1 MLTLP
6 VSYHGRLLRQ
16 SVRRRSEI
24 GRLYRIAKEVAVDV
38 EAALEGCGLG
48 AATMSA
54 AGTPGVWNS
63 RVTHVDIAEPVRVTI
78 ALRPGLVFAD
88 LEKVADRLAES
99 LGVPLVELEHR
110 RPGLVVLTAPTPDDP
125 WRHPV
130 PSAAPVDSVVDPV
143 FLGRAEDGSEVN
155 WSLVEDM
162 HAIVQGQTR
171 SGKTT
176 GIYGMLSQLSRAR
189 DVHVTGCDPT
199 GLLLKPWSRLER
211 HRGWQSLGMADPVA
225 HVDVLERL
233 VQRMDAR
240 IAGLP
245 EGADRVEIGPDQPLT
260 LVVMEEYP
268 SLVKALKTA
277 HKAAYGRLS
286 AALFRLLTEG
296 AKAGIRVLLVSQRAD
311 AEIVGGFE
319 RAQCSTRLS
328 YRVDSVDALRM
339 LHPGVGPE
347 LAAEHATVRPGI
359 CLLTRPGEPLTRLRA
374 PNTPYADY
382 VKMVD
387 PDGGVAPVQPLPQ
400 PLAS

>member
-16 SVRRRSEI
+16 SIRRRPEI
-24 GRLYRIAKEVAVDV
+24 DRLYRIAKEVAVDV

-48 AATMSA
+48 AAMMSA

-78 ALRPGLVFAD
+78 ALRPGIVFDD
-88 LEKVADRLAES
+88 LEQVADRLAEG
-99 LGVPLVELEHR
+99 LRVPLVELEHR
-110 RPGLVVLTAPTPDDP
+110 RPGFVVLTAPTPDDP
-125 WRHPV
+125 WSHPV
-130 PSAAPVDSVVDPV
+130 PSAAPVGSVLDPV
-143 FLGRAEDGSEVN
+143 FLGRAEDGSSVN
-155 WSLVEDM
+155 WNPLEDM
-162 HAIVQGQTR
+162 HTIVQGQTR

-176 GIYGMLSQLSRAR
+176 GIYGMLSQLSKAR

-199 GLLLKPWSRLER
+199 GLLLRPWSRLEH
-211 HRGWQSLGMADPVA
+211 HRGWQSLGMADPTA
-225 HVDVLERL
+225 HVDVLER
-233 VQRMDAR
+233 VVERMDAR
-240 IAGLP
+240 IARLP

-268 SLVKALKTA
+268 SLVKALKTTNRTA
-277 HKAAYGRLS
+277 HGRLS

-374 PNTPYADY
+374 PNTSYADY
-382 VKMVD
+382 VKTVD
-387 PDGGVAPVQPLPQ
+387 PDGGAAPVHPFPK

>member
-1 MLTLP
+1 MPTLP

-16 SVRRRSEI
+16 SVRRRSEV
-24 GRLYRIAKEVAVDV
+24 GRLYRIAEEVAVDV

-48 AATMSA
+48 AAVRSA
-54 AGTPGVWNS
+54 AGTPGVRNS
-63 RVTHVDIAEPVRVTI
+63 TVTHVDIAEPVRVTI
-78 ALRPGLVFAD
+78 ALRPGRVFAD
-88 LEKVADRLAES
+88 LERVADRLAES

-125 WRHPV
+125 WSHPV
-130 PSAAPVDSVVDPV
+130 PSAAPVGSVLDPV

-155 WSLVEDM
+155 WNPVEDM

-176 GIYGMLSQLSRAR
+176 GIYGMLSQLSRAQ

-199 GLLLKPWSRLER
+199 GLLLRPWSRLER
-211 HRGWQSLGMADPVA
+211 HRGWQSLGMADPAA

-233 VQRMDAR
+233 VHRMDAR
-240 IAGLP
+240 IAELP
-245 EGADRVEIGPDQPLT
+245 EGADRVEIGPDQPLV
-260 LVVMEEYP
+260 LVVMEEFP
-268 SLVKALKTA
+268 SLVKALKA
-277 HKAAYGRLS
+277 SNKAAYGRLS

-359 CLLTRPGEPLTRLRA
+359 CLLASPGAPLTRLRA
-374 PNTPYADY
+374 RKTSHADY
-382 VKMVD
+382 MKTVD
-387 PDGGVAPVQPLPQ
+387 PDGGVAPVHPFPQ